1 MLWVVVLD
9 QVLQDATRLEDINLL
24 AIGESIGYGRNT
36 AIGVDLEEPWFFL
49 LVLAELDLLN
59 FVGEAAR

>member
-1 MLWVVVLD
+1 VLRVVVLD

-24 AIGESIGYGRNT
+24 AIGESISYGRNT
-36 AIGVDLEEPWFFL
+36 PIWVDLKEPWIFL
-49 LVLAELDLLN
+49 LVLAELDLLD